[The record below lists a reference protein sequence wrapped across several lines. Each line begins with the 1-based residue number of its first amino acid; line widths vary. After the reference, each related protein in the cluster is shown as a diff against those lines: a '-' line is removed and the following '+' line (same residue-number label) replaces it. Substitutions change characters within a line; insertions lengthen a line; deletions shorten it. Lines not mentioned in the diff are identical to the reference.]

1 MPLRTKKRS
10 PDAEGDL
17 VIDNGHSSKRT
28 KTKASQAKPY
38 VKEGET
44 DSNGD
49 RYWEISKARRVT
61 ISSFRG
67 KTMISIR
74 EYYEKDGQE
83 LPGKKV
89 GGFPSW
95 SLLFLISLFAQ
106 GIALP
111 VEQFSSLVSLLP
123 DIESALQASGES
135 ISRPNY
141 ASGSEMI
148 VDEAGEDCESG
159 DLLDAGD
166 SRKNIEV
173 TSEDDSDE

>member
-83 LPGKKV
+83 LPGKK
-89 GGFPSW
+89 
-95 SLLFLISLFAQ
+95 